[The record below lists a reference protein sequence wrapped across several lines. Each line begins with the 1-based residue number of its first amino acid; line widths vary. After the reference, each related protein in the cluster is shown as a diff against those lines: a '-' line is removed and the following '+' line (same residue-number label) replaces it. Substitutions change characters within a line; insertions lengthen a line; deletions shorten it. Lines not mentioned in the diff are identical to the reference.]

1 MVIFGSESLILKKS
15 PYALKKNNP
24 FMGFVFYKQKEKS
37 VQLGPDKFNLF
48 SWVGGKGSL
57 SGSTVW

>member
-1 MVIFGSESLILKKS
+1 
-15 PYALKKNNP
+15 
-24 FMGFVFYKQKEKS
+24 MGFVFYKQKEKS
-37 VQLGPDKFNLF
+37 VQLGPDKFKLF